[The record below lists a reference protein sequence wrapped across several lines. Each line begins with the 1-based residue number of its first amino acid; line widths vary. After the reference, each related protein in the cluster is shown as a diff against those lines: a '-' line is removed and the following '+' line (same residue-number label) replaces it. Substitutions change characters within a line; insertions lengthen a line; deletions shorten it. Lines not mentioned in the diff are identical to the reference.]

1 MKVVAFVPI
10 KLTNQRL
17 PGKNLLP
24 LAGKALCQ
32 HIFETLLRVDGV
44 DEVFAYCSDEKLCD
58 FLPKDV
64 RFLQRNAELDGDM
77 VKGSQIYKEFLDD
90 VHADVYILAHATSP
104 FVGAPSIKKGLDA
117 VLSGRYDSSFS
128 AEKVQTFAWYK
139 GKPLNYSLGD
149 VPRTQD
155 INPVWIETSA
165 FYIFKRGVFENDGQ
179 RIGHTPFIVET
190 SGLENIDIDE
200 RCDYEMAQLMIGDK
214 KYRFSEIANL
224 EDD

>member
-1 MKVVAFVPI
+1 MRVVAFVPI

-32 HIFETLLRVDGV
+32 HIFETLLRVDGI

-58 FLPKDV
+58 FLPKGV
-64 RFLQRNAELDGDM
+64 RFLQRDVELDGDM
-77 VKGSQIYKEFLDD
+77 VKGAQIYKDFLDD
-90 VHADVYILAHATSP
+90 VRADVYILAHATSP
-104 FVGAPSIKKGLDA
+104 FVGALSIKKGLDA

-128 AEKVQTFAWYK
+128 AERMQTFAWYA
-139 GKPLNYSLGD
+139 GKPLNYSLDD

-155 INPVWIETSA
+155 IEPIWIETSA
-165 FYIFKRGVFENDGQ
+165 FYIFKREVFENDGK
-179 RIGHTPFIVET
+179 RIGHAPFIVET

-200 RCDYEMAQLMIGDK
+200 QCDYEMARLMIGD
-214 KYRFSEIANL
+214 REA
-224 EDD
+224 